1 MFIIWLAV
9 AIFLLFIVLE
19 FGVSYWL
26 NSEKDEE
33 MSKPKEIFHIIREK
47 LVRKNVS

>member
-19 FGVSYWL
+19 LGVSFWL
-26 NSEKDEE
+26 NLERDEE
-33 MSKPKEIFHIIREK
+33 MSKPKEMFHIIREK